1 MDTQSLYNQALEM
14 YRQGNL
20 AGAEQICLD
29 ILSTASADA
38 GAMHML
44 GALRAQQGRFD
55 EALASFDRMLA
66 AQPESFEAN
75 LGRANA
81 LYRLN
86 RFDAALTAYDNA
98 VAIRPRHASALNNRG
113 NTKLA
118 LGHFEAALVDY
129 DAAIALKP
137 HGAEA
142 HYNRGNALVEMK
154 RDDDAVAA
162 YSRALAIQPNH
173 VSALNNNANVL
184 RRLKRFDEA
193 LENYG
198 RALMVTPDNVTS
210 LGNRGDTL
218 NQVRRPDEALTDLDR
233 ALAIDPGNPDLLTAR
248 GNALACLKRF
258 DEALAAYERA
268 LAITPDFA
276 AALGSSGVVIWNM
289 GRLEEALARLDRAV
303 ELDPGRAPLWSS
315 RGNALRDL
323 GKLDE
328 ALQSYDRAIRLEPDY
343 AEAQW
348 NKSLCL
354 LLMERFAEGWALY
367 SWHRRLPAPV
377 EVRDYPQPYWSGAE
391 DLGGKTVLVFSDLG
405 LGDTLQ
411 FCRYLPRMQA
421 TGARIIIDARASL
434 RWLLACAFPT
444 VELSGPVPRFDYQV
458 SMIDLPAIFRAGI
471 EPIPA
476 APYLKGEPARLE
488 GWRAQLGTSGFKVGI
503 TWQGHRR
510 AFMGGRAFQLSDMEP
525 LSHVPGVRLI
535 SLQKND
541 GTEQMSGANFP
552 VESLGTAFDNGTDAF
567 IDTASIMECLDLVIT
582 PDTALAHLAGALGRP
597 VWIALRHIPDWR
609 WHMGRADSPWYPT
622 ARLFRQTMDGDW
634 APVFAEIA
642 RALPDFA
649 TPSLTTGRT
658 P

>member
-1 MDTQSLYNQALEM
+1 MDTQSLYNQAVKM
-14 YRQGNL
+14 YRHGNL
-20 AGAEQICLD
+20 AGAERLCLE
-29 ILSTASADA
+29 ILSAASADP

-44 GALRAQQGRFD
+44 GALRARQGRFD
-55 EALASFDRMLA
+55 EALAGFDKMLA

-75 LGRANA
+75 FGRANA

-98 VAIRPRHASALNNRG
+98 LTIRPRHASALNNRG
-113 NTKLA
+113 NTRLA
-118 LGHFEAALVDY
+118 LGHFEAALADY

-137 HGAEA
+137 NGAEA
-142 HYNRGNALVEMK
+142 HYNRGNVLVEMK
-154 RDDDAVAA
+154 RDNDAVAA
-162 YSRALAIQPNH
+162 YARALAIQPDH

-198 RALMVTPDNVTS
+198 RALLVAPDNVTA

-218 NQVRRPDEALTDLDR
+218 NQVQRPHEALTDLDR
-233 ALAIDPGNPDLLTAR
+233 ALAISPDNADLLTAR

-258 DEALAAYERA
+258 DEALAAYEQA
-268 LAITPDFA
+268 LAITPDSA

-303 ELDPGRAPLWSS
+303 ALDPSRAPLWSS

-328 ALQSYDRAIRLEPDY
+328 ALQSYDQAIRLEPDY
-343 AEAQW
+343 AEALW

-354 LLMERFAEGWALY
+354 LLVERFAEGWALY
-367 SWHRRLPAPV
+367 PWHRRLPAPV

-391 DLGGKTVLVFSDLG
+391 DLNGRTILVYSGLG

-411 FCRYLPRMQA
+411 FCRYLAWLQA
-421 TGARIIIDARASL
+421 KGAQVIVDAQASL
-434 RWLLACAFPT
+434 RRLLACAFPR
-444 VELSGPVPRFDYQV
+444 VEFAGHAPRFDYQV

-476 APYLKGEPARLE
+476 APYLKGEPARLD
-488 GWRAQLGTSGFKVGI
+488 GWRARLGTNGFKVGI
-503 TWQGHRR
+503 AWQGHKR
-510 AFMGGRAFQLSDMEP
+510 AFMGRRAFQLSDLEP

-535 SLQKND
+535 CLQKND
-541 GTEQMSGANFP
+541 GTEQMPGANFP
-552 VESLGTAFDNGTDAF
+552 VESLGTAFDDGTDAF

-582 PDTALAHLAGALGRP
+582 PDTALAHLAGGLGRP

-609 WHMGRADSPWYPT
+609 WHVGRADSPWYPT
-622 ARLFRQTMDGDW
+622 ARLFRQTSDGDW
-634 APVFAEIA
+634 SPVFAEIA
-642 RALPDFA
+642 KALLDFTKQSSQA
-649 TPSLTTGRT
+649 T
-658 P
+658 